1 MKNVREPVRIKW
13 IWPVLVAIILLG
25 VPWYLPQGSIEPIIM
40 GFPYWAFI
48 SFIMTIALS
57 LFLGYVILNC
67 WSMESLLDDE
77 SGNTKAGGGR
87 K

>member
-1 MKNVREPVRIKW
+1 MKDVREPVRIKW
-13 IWPVLVAIILLG
+13 IWPVLVVIVLLG
-25 VPWYLPQGSIEPIIM
+25 VPWYLPQGSLEPIIM

-48 SFIMTIALS
+48 SLVMTIALA

-67 WSMESLLDDE
+67 WNMEVLLDE
-77 SGNTKAGGGR
+77 GSGKTKTGGKR

>member
-1 MKNVREPVRIKW
+1 MKDVREPVRIKW
-13 IWPVLVAIILLG
+13 IWPVLVVIVLLG

-48 SFIMTIALS
+48 SLVMTIALA

-67 WSMESLLDDE
+67 WNMEVLLDE
-77 SGNTKAGGGR
+77 GSGKTKTGGKR

>member
-1 MKNVREPVRIKW
+1 MKDVREPVRIKW
-13 IWPVLVAIILLG
+13 IWPVLVVIVLLG
-25 VPWYLPQGSIEPIIM
+25 VPWYLPQGSLEPIIM

-48 SFIMTIALS
+48 SLVMTIALA

-67 WSMESLLDDE
+67 WNMEVLLDE
-77 SGNTKAGGGR
+77 GSRKTKTGGKR

>member
-1 MKNVREPVRIKW
+1 MKDVREPVRIKW
-13 IWPVLVAIILLG
+13 IWPVLVVIVLLG
-25 VPWYLPQGSIEPIIM
+25 VPWYLPQGSLEPTIM

-48 SFIMTIALS
+48 SLVMTIALA

-67 WSMESLLDDE
+67 WNMEVLLDE
-77 SGNTKAGGGR
+77 GSGKTKTGGKR

>member
-1 MKNVREPVRIKW
+1 MKQVREPVRVKW

-25 VPWYLPQGSIEPIIM
+25 VPWYLPQGSIEPIIL

-48 SFIMTIALS
+48 SVVMTIALS
-57 LFLGYVILNC
+57 FFLGYVILNW
-67 WSMESLLDDE
+67 WSMESLLDEDSE
-77 SGNTKAGGGR
+77 KNRAGGGQ